1 MSKDSWA
8 AFGEALRQEAA
19 MLARVDAA
27 ALVLTNALVRNEIRG
42 IEGANAQLERDR
54 IGHQLAAKARQT
66 MQRRGFGTLTLQ
78 QVISYAPRP
87 LALRLRGYSAEL
99 TYRAISLGITTK
111 NNKRLIL
118 SGMDRLLKVV
128 MLLQRSVA
136 DQPRTYKRRGFVPP
150 PDNSILVS
158 SRA

>member
-1 MSKDSWA
+1 MSSDSWK
-8 AFGEALRQEAA
+8 AFSEALRQEAE
-19 MLARVDAA
+19 MLARLDASA
-27 ALVLTNALVRNEIRG
+27 QALTNALVRNEIRA
-42 IEGANAQLERDR
+42 IEAANAQLERDR
-54 IGHQLAAKARQT
+54 IGHQGAAKSRQT
-66 MQRRGFGTLTLQ
+66 MQRRGFGAMSLQ
-78 QVISYAPRP
+78 KVISYAPRS
-87 LALRLRGYSAEL
+87 LALRLRGYASEL

-128 MLLQRSVA
+128 MLLQKSA
-136 DQPRTYKRRGFVPP
+136 SDQPRTYMRRGFVPA